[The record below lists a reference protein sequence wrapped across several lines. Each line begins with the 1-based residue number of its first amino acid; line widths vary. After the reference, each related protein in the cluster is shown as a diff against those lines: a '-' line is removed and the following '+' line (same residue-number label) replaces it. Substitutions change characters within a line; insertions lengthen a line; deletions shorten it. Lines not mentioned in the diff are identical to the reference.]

1 MPIEVYE
8 ITDKQLEQILMHI
21 EGHFL
26 DLKRKEIKPAK
37 LTESISAFA
46 NADGGELFI
55 GIAES
60 GLPLIPHSW
69 EGFADPEDAN
79 GHIQAFEALFPLGT
93 DYNYN
98 FLRHP
103 KITGYVLQATVNKS
117 KAIVNASDGVP
128 RLRRSAQ
135 NLPVDTPEKLALLQR
150 NKGITSYENETVA
163 VDLARITQSE
173 TVVNFVNEVVPRQEP
188 ETFLRKHELIQ
199 NHLPTVAGV
208 VLFDDLPQGALPA
221 RSGITVYRY
230 KTSAAEGTRD
240 TLVGNPITVEGCAYD
255 LIKEAVRLT
264 QEIISSVKVMG
275 SKGLESVSYPPETLH
290 EILTNAVLH
299 RDYSIA
305 DNVHVRIF
313 DNRVEVQ
320 SPGRLPAHITTKNY
334 FKERF
339 SRNGHIVNVINK
351 FPDPPNKNVGEG
363 LATAF
368 EAMRKLRFKDPLL
381 TEQGESVVVV
391 IRHER
396 LASAD
401 DIVMEYLENNAMIT
415 NRDARKLTG
424 ITSENSMKNV
434 FKRLQ
439 KKKLIDP
446 VPGRAGF
453 KSAWRKKQPV

>member
-1 MPIEVYE
+1 MAIRFYE
-8 ITDKQLEQILMHI
+8 ISDRQLEQILKHI

-26 DLKRKEIKPAK
+26 DLKRKEIKPSK

-60 GLPLIPHSW
+60 GFPLIPHTW

-79 GHIQAFEALFPLGT
+79 GHIKAFEELFPLGT
-93 DYNYN
+93 DYSYN
-98 FLRHP
+98 FLSHP
-103 KITGYVLQATVNKS
+103 EVTGYVLQATVNKT

-135 NLPVDTPEKLALLQR
+135 NLPVDSPGKLALLQR
-150 NKGITSYENETVA
+150 NKGITSYEGETVA
-163 VDLARITQSE
+163 TSLSRITESE
-173 TVVNFVNEVVPRQEP
+173 TVIKFVSDVVPQQEL

-199 NHLPTVAGV
+199 NHLPTVAGII
-208 VLFDDLPQGALPA
+208 LFDDLPQGVLPS
-221 RSGITVYRY
+221 RTGITVYRY
-230 KTSAAEGTRD
+230 KTSAAQGTRD
-240 TLVGNPITVEGCAYD
+240 TLVDNPITVEGCAYD
-255 LIKEAVRLT
+255 LIKQAVRLT
-264 QEIISSVKVMG
+264 QEIISNVKVMG
-275 SKGLESVSYPPETLH
+275 AKGLESVSYPPETLH

-299 RDYSIA
+299 RDYSIV

-334 FKERF
+334 FTERF

-381 TEQGESVVVV
+381 TEQGDSVVVI

-401 DIVMEYLENNAMIT
+401 DIVMEYLENNSMIT

-424 ITSENSMKNV
+424 ITS
-434 FKRLQ
+434 
-439 KKKLIDP
+439 
-446 VPGRAGF
+446 
-453 KSAWRKKQPV
+453 